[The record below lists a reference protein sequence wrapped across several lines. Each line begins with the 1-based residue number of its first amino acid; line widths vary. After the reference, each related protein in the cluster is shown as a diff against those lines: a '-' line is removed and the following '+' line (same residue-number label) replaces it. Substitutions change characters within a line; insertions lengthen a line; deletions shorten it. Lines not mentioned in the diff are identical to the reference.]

1 MQFIVILSSRTDER
15 QIRVSITNVFF
26 PYSLKV
32 KELIR
37 APENSC
43 LLSFVFFLLKNQH
56 VKKTYTEA
64 IQVNICR
71 KDHIFE
77 LPRKNEIFLGFN
89 FTAALVVSVTSMIS
103 HVSALFW

>member
-1 MQFIVILSSRTDER
+1 MNGNLSRIWLNLYAIYCYFILSNR
-15 QIRVSITNVFF
+15 QKKDPREYYKCFF

-64 IQVNICR
+64 IEVNICR
-71 KDHIFE
+71 KDAE
-77 LPRKNEIFLGFN
+77 KE
-89 FTAALVVSVTSMIS
+89 
-103 HVSALFW
+103 